1 MINVSFR
8 PYVRFLYSSQVF
20 RTSLLSAY
28 ERSSFR
34 ILCRPGQVLFSLS
47 RLNRSCK
54 VNLAVGALGDARGSA
69 LGNAQMRKKWG
80 QSGKF
85 EKTQVSDSGSG
96 TVASGYGSGTRRR
109 CIWAAVRF
117 GLLSRRGRAAANCGA
132 L

>member
-8 PYVRFLYSSQVF
+8 PYVRFLYCPQVF

-28 ERSSFR
+28 ECSSFR

-47 RLNRSCK
+47 RSNRSCK
-54 VNLAVGALGDARGSA
+54 VNLAVGALGNARGDARGSA

-85 EKTQVSDSGSG
+85 EKTQVSGSGSG
-96 TVASGYGSGTRRR
+96 
-109 CIWAAVRF
+109 
-117 GLLSRRGRAAANCGA
+117 
-132 L
+132 